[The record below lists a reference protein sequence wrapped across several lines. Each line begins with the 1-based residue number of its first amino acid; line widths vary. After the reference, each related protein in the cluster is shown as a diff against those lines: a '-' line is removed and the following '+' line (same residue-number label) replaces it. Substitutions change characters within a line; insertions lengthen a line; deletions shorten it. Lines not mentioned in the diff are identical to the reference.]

1 MHPPCIVRTCRH
13 TVAAADT
20 PAGIGF
26 HLSRFRI
33 MAVGAERTDRDAGRI
48 LTLLALDKQFN
59 GSSGEL
65 GGYAPDVRRQTFPSG
80 IFIIK
85 HVRIIGLGTGH
96 NTSRASHALGNIKKM
111 RQLFMI
117 FHGFLPDDRQTRTR
131 TEQLLDKDPTTG
143 SR

>member
-1 MHPPCIVRTCRH
+1 
-13 TVAAADT
+13 
-20 PAGIGF
+20 
-26 HLSRFRI
+26 

-59 GSSGEL
+59 GASGEFC
-65 GGYAPDVRRQTFPSG
+65 GYAANVGRQTFPSG
-80 IFIIK
+80 IFSIK

-96 NTSRASHALGNIKKM
+96 NTGRASHALGNIKKM

-131 TEQLLDKDPTTG
+131 TEQLLDNDPTTG